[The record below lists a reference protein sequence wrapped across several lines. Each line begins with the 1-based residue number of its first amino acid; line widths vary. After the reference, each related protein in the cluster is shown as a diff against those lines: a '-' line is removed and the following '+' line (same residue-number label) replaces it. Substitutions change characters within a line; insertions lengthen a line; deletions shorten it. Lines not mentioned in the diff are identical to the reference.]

1 MSDNKREERAPMVS
15 QAMENV
21 RASGALSRRPGA
33 RRRWTLA
40 SSEES
45 ENAQSVESSASADP
59 ESGSS
64 AENQDD
70 DAAGTGDS

>member
-33 RRRWTLA
+33 RRHRWTLA
-40 SSEES
+40 APEES
-45 ENAQSVESSASADP
+45 ENAQPPESQAPGSQSSESSNP
-59 ESGSS
+59 
-64 AENQDD
+64 ENQDEGAAD
-70 DAAGTGDS
+70 DS